1 MSRTARNALLLMI
14 GSSLVLALS
23 LGIRHAFGLF
33 LQPMSNEFGWGREIF
48 AFAIALQN
56 LLWGMLQ
63 PFVGAFADRYG
74 VKRTVFISAL
84 AYALGLLLMASANT
98 PSTLFLSAGVLIG
111 FGLSGTSFSVL
122 LSAVGRS
129 VAPEKRSMAMGIASA
144 AGSFGQ
150 FVMLPGTLGLL
161 EVFGWS
167 TALLVCAGLIALL
180 LPLSRMLKED
190 LQPCS
195 DDSQPLPIK
204 TVLKQVA
211 SHGDFW
217 LLSLGFFVCGFQ
229 VVFIGIHIPAYLI
242 DQQLPAQA
250 GTTVLALVGLF
261 NIAGTWCAG
270 WLGGRYAKPQLLAIL
285 YFLRAIVIALF
296 FYLPL
301 SEFSA
306 YAFAVAMGLLWLSTV
321 PLTNGTIATLYGV
334 RHLSMLAGI
343 VFFFHQ
349 VGSFLGGWLGG
360 LAYDQTGSYS
370 LVWQLSIILSVIA
383 ALLNLPIRERLHS
396 IVSPI
401 KNSGQEQL
409 YD

>member
-1 MSRTARNALLLMI
+1 MSSTARNALLLMI
-14 GSSLVLALS
+14 GSSIVLALS

-33 LQPMSNEFGWGREIF
+33 LQPMSTEFGWGREIF
-48 AFAIALQN
+48 AFAIAIQN
-56 LLWGMLQ
+56 LIWGMLQ

-74 VKRTVFISAL
+74 VKRTVFFSAL
-84 AYALGLLLMASANT
+84 AYMLGLVLMAYAST
-98 PSTLFLSAGVLIG
+98 PSALIVSAGLLIG
-111 FGLSGTSFSVL
+111 FGLSGTSFAVL

-129 VAPEKRSMAMGIASA
+129 VAPEKRSMAMGMASA

-161 EVFGWS
+161 EWLGWS
-167 TALLVCAGLIALL
+167 STLLVCAGLIALL

-190 LQPCS
+190 LATAP
-195 DDSQPLPIK
+195 DDSDKLPLRS
-204 TVLKQVA
+204 VLKQVA
-211 SHGDFW
+211 GHTDFW

-242 DQQLPAQA
+242 DQHLPAQA

-270 WLGGRYAKPQLLAIL
+270 WLGGRYSKPHLLAAL
-285 YFLRAIVIALF
+285 YFLRAIAIALF

-321 PLTNGTIATLYGV
+321 PLTNGTIATMFGV

-343 VFFFHQ
+343 VFLFHQ

-383 ALLNLPIRERLHS
+383 ALLNLPIRERFVAFTKVQTS
-396 IVSPI
+396 R
-401 KNSGQEQL
+401 
-409 YD
+409 

>member
-1 MSRTARNALLLMI
+1 MS
-14 GSSLVLALS
+14 LA
-23 LGIRHAFGLF
+23 GAVKF
-33 LQPMSNEFGWGREIF
+33 F

-56 LLWGMLQ
+56 LVWGVLQ

-98 PSTLFLSAGVLIG
+98 PSALALSAGVLIG

-129 VAPEKRSMAMGIASA
+129 VTPEKRSMAMGIASA

-180 LPLSRMLKED
+180 LPLSRLLKED
-190 LQPCS
+190 LNS
-195 DDSQPLPIK
+195 STDDTDQLPIK
-204 TVLKQVA
+204 TVLQQA
-211 SHGDFW
+211 ARQSDFW
-217 LLSLGFFVCGFQ
+217 LLSLGFFLSAAFKL
-229 VVFIGIHIPAYLI
+229 VFIGIHIPAYLI

-250 GTTVLALVGLF
+250 GTTVLALIGLF

-270 WLGGRYAKPQLLAIL
+270 WLGGRYSKPHLLAVL

-296 FYLPL
+296 F
-301 SEFSA
+301 
-306 YAFAVAMGLLWLSTV
+306 LST
-321 PLTNGTIATLYGV
+321 A
-334 RHLSMLAGI
+334 
-343 VFFFHQ
+343 Q
-349 VGSFLGGWLGG
+349 
-360 LAYDQTGSYS
+360 
-370 LVWQLSIILSVIA
+370 
-383 ALLNLPIRERLHS
+383 
-396 IVSPI
+396 
-401 KNSGQEQL
+401 
-409 YD
+409 

>member
-1 MSRTARNALLLMI
+1 MSSTARNALLLMI
-14 GSSLVLALS
+14 GSSLILALS

-33 LQPMSNEFGWGREIF
+33 LQPMSSEFGWGREIF
-48 AFAIALQN
+48 AFAIAIQN
-56 LLWGMLQ
+56 LIWGMLQ

-84 AYALGLLLMASANT
+84 AYILGLVLMAYANT
-98 PSTLFLSAGVLIG
+98 PSALILSAGVLIG
-111 FGLSGTSFSVL
+111 FGLSGTSFAVL

-129 VAPEKRSMAMGIASA
+129 VAPEKRSMAMGMASA

-161 EVFGWS
+161 EWLGWS
-167 TALLVCAGLIALL
+167 AALLVSAGLIALL

-190 LQPCS
+190 LTPADES
-195 DDSQPLPIK
+195 KKLPLR

-211 SHGDFW
+211 GHADFW

-229 VVFIGIHIPAYLI
+229 VVFIGIHIPAYLV
-242 DQQLPAQA
+242 DQHLPAQA

-270 WLGGRYAKPQLLAIL
+270 WLGGHYSKPHLLAGL
-285 YFLRAIVIALF
+285 YSLRAIAITLF

-321 PLTNGTIATLYGV
+321 PLTNGTIATMFGV

-343 VFFFHQ
+343 VFLFHQ

-360 LAYDQTGSYS
+360 LVYDQTGSYS
-370 LVWQLSIILSVIA
+370 LVWQLSIVLSVMA
-383 ALLNLPIRERLHS
+383 ALLNLPIRERFISFTTAHKS
-396 IVSPI
+396 V
-401 KNSGQEQL
+401 
-409 YD
+409 

>member
-1 MSRTARNALLLMI
+1 MSSTARNALLLMI
-14 GSSLVLALS
+14 GSSIVLALS
-23 LGIRHAFGLF
+23 LGVRHAFGLF
-33 LQPMSNEFGWGREIF
+33 LQPMSSEFGWGREIF
-48 AFAIALQN
+48 AFAIAIQN
-56 LLWGMLQ
+56 LIWGMLQ

-84 AYALGLLLMASANT
+84 AYVLGLVLMAYAST
-98 PSTLFLSAGVLIG
+98 PSALVLSAGVLIG

-129 VAPEKRSMAMGIASA
+129 VAPEKRSMAMGMASA

-167 TALLVCAGLIALL
+167 AALLVSAALIALL

-190 LQPCS
+190 LGNTADKS
-195 DDSQPLPIK
+195 EKLPLK
-204 TVLKQVA
+204 TVLKQVSGHA
-211 SHGDFW
+211 DFW

-229 VVFIGIHIPAYLI
+229 VVFIGIHIPAYLV

-270 WLGGRYAKPQLLAIL
+270 WLGGRYSKPHLLSAL
-285 YFLRAIVIALF
+285 YFLRAIAISLF

-321 PLTNGTIATLYGV
+321 PLTNGTIASMFGV

-343 VFFFHQ
+343 VFLFHQ

-360 LAYDQTGSYS
+360 LVYDQTGSYS
-370 LVWQLSIILSVIA
+370 LVWQLSIVLSVMA
-383 ALLNLPIRERLHS
+383 ALLNLPIRERLVTFSTTPKS
-396 IVSPI
+396 I
-401 KNSGQEQL
+401 
-409 YD
+409 

>member
-33 LQPMSNEFGWGREIF
+33 LQPMSSEFGWGREIF

-56 LLWGMLQ
+56 LIWGMLQ

-84 AYALGLLLMASANT
+84 AYVIGLVLMASAST
-98 PSTLFLSAGVLIG
+98 PSALILSAGVLIG

-167 TALLVCAGLIALL
+167 AALLVCAGLIALL

-190 LQPCS
+190 LNTS
-195 DDSQPLPIK
+195 IDDTDQLPIK
-204 TVLKQVA
+204 TVLKQA
-211 SHGDFW
+211 AGHSDFW

-250 GTTVLALVGLF
+250 GTMVLALVGLF
-261 NIAGTWCAG
+261 NIAGTWGAG
-270 WLGGRYAKPQLLAIL
+270 WLGGRYSKPHLLAML
-285 YFLRAIVIALF
+285 YFLRAIAIALF

-321 PLTNGTIATLYGV
+321 PLTNGTIATMFGV
-334 RHLSMLAGI
+334 RHLSMLAGV
-343 VFFFHQ
+343 VFLFHQ

-360 LAYDQTGSYS
+360 LAYDQTGSYA
-370 LVWQLSIILSVIA
+370 LVWQLSIVLSVMA
-383 ALLNLPIRERLHS
+383 ALLSLPIRERLISFASPVKS
-396 IVSPI
+396 I
-401 KNSGQEQL
+401 
-409 YD
+409 

>member
-33 LQPMSNEFGWGREIF
+33 LQPMSTEFGWGREIF

-56 LLWGMLQ
+56 LIWGLLQ

-74 VKRTVFISAL
+74 VKRTVFISAF

-161 EVFGWS
+161 EAFGWS
-167 TALLVCAGLIALL
+167 AALLVCAGLIALL

-190 LQPCS
+190 LQRCN
-195 DDSQPLPIK
+195 DDTHQLPIK

-211 SHGDFW
+211 RHGDFW

-383 ALLNLPIRERLHS
+383 ALLNLPIRERFYS
-396 IVSPI
+396 VASPL
-401 KNSGQEQL
+401 KNI
-409 YD
+409 

>member
-14 GSSLVLALS
+14 GSSLVLSLS

-48 AFAIALQN
+48 AFAIALQT

-129 VAPEKRSMAMGIASA
+129 VAPEKRSMAMSIASA

-349 VGSFLGGWLGG
+349 VGSFLGGW
-360 LAYDQTGSYS
+360 
-370 LVWQLSIILSVIA
+370 
-383 ALLNLPIRERLHS
+383 
-396 IVSPI
+396 
-401 KNSGQEQL
+401 
-409 YD
+409 

>member
-23 LGIRHAFGLF
+23 LGVRHAFGLF

-56 LLWGMLQ
+56 LIWGVLQ

-74 VKRTVFISAL
+74 VKRTVFISAF
-84 AYALGLLLMASANT
+84 AYTLGLLLMASANT

-180 LPLSRMLKED
+180 LPLSRMLKENLNSSTEHTD
-190 LQPCS
+190 K
-195 DDSQPLPIK
+195 LPVK
-204 TVLKQVA
+204 TVLRQVA
-211 SHGDFW
+211 GHGDFW

-250 GTTVLALVGLF
+250 GTMVLALVGLF

-270 WLGGRYAKPQLLAIL
+270 WLGGRYAKPQLLAML

-321 PLTNGTIATLYGV
+321 PLTNGTIATMFGV

-343 VFFFHQ
+343 VFLFHQ

-370 LVWQLSIILSVIA
+370 LVWQLSIVLSIMA
-383 ALLNLPIRERLHS
+383 ALLNLPIRERL
-396 IVSPI
+396 VSFTSPA
-401 KNSGQEQL
+401 KNI
-409 YD
+409 